1 MRWCVGVV
9 MCAAL
14 CVGLATSAQAQSSG
28 PSRSLTVAGSLGYSF
43 VRTLGD
49 DKANLPVGWAASID
63 ATLNGRFA
71 VVVDFASAR
80 QSGTAA
86 QVPGARRLNS
96 IQAGGRVFLRAPGAR
111 VSPFVQ
117 FLAGKARIVQDGDRF
132 FSVQPGVGADIT
144 IVSHVGVRLQADY
157 VWIRRPADPLTGFRI
172 VAGVVIR

>member
-1 MRWCVGVV
+1 

-86 QVPGARRLNS
+86 QVPGAR
-96 IQAGGRVFLRAPGAR
+96 

-117 FLAGKARIVQDGDRF
+117 LLAGKARIVQDGDRF